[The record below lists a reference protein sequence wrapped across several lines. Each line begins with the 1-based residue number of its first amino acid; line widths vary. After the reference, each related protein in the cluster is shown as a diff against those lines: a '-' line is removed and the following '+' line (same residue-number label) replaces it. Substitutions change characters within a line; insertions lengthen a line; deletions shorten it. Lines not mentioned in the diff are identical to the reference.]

1 MKLPVCLHG
10 TVESGKKIGRR
21 LGFPTANISCE
32 KKNAS
37 IANGVYIAT
46 LALSDGIEIN
56 GVANIG
62 IHPTFPEGPPTMEI
76 HLLNFSGEIYDRDVT
91 LKLLKF
97 LRPEIRFSN
106 SEELK
111 KQVFKDIE
119 TAEKYFSGIEK
130 EDIC

>member
-56 GVANIG
+56 GVANMAFTYISR
-62 IHPTFPEGPPTMEI
+62 GPPTMEI
-76 HLLNFSGEIYDRDVT
+76 HLLNFSGEIYDQDVT